1 MSSLF
6 DQNIYKD
13 KWLLILGIPLLTFL
27 TQHIGLSV
35 GTSKALIRDPDYLPI
50 FLYNLLGI
58 VLIFLANKCLILRL
72 DHRLPYRPHFRK
84 RLWIQLGLGL
94 LLTLIIGELHSYF
107 YIRFLN
113 EGISWSSRYIT
124 DLPFTILLTVLVHF
138 IYIGYYLRSSSRKA
152 IEPGVPSPSPT
163 EKETDSSPLMVSV
176 GNKNIRLRTEEI
188 ALLASQN
195 RITQVFTLDGKR
207 FITAHTLKQAY
218 ELMGPADFF
227 PANRQIII
235 NRTLVKGYR
244 RLSNRKLE
252 LILETPDLFTSPIYV
267 SKEKTPHFLQWLS
280 A

>member
-58 VLIFLANKCLILRL
+58 VLIFLANKCLILQL

-94 LLTLIIGELHSYF
+94 LLTMIIGELHSYF

-124 DLPFTILLTVLVHF
+124 DLPFTIVLTVLVHL
-138 IYIGYYLRSSSRKA
+138 IYIGYYLRSSSRKLS
-152 IEPGVPSPSPT
+152 EPG
-163 EKETDSSPLMVSV
+163 
-176 GNKNIRLRTEEI
+176 
-188 ALLASQN
+188 
-195 RITQVFTLDGKR
+195 GKR

-244 RLSNRKLE
+244 KLSNRKLE
-252 LILETPDLFTSPIYV
+252 LILEIPDLFTSPIYV